1 MEAERK
7 SAKNKWNDVQTERGD
22 KKIKKHT
29 TNKWNDLQTE
39 REDKKCKETHNKQME
54 RRIDKVR
61 DR

>member
-22 KKIKKHT
+22 KKS
-29 TNKWNDLQTE
+29 
-39 REDKKCKETHNKQME
+39 KETHNKQME
-54 RRIDKVR
+54 RRTDKIR